1 MDIHPA
7 TNTWL
12 GSEVVVRIQL
22 KGVAQT
28 RKKLA
33 DGTVRNY
40 WYAWRGGPRL
50 EGNPGSPEFVA
61 SYNAA
66 VAARQRPANNLLSS
80 VLDAYLDAEAF
91 HRLASKTKKD
101 YKRILNLISEKF
113 GDCPIKLLEDRRVRG
128 DFLEWRDQIAK
139 SSPRQSDYII
149 AVFARALAWALDRRM
164 ISVNPLKRPGRV
176 WKGSR
181 AEKVWGDGDERNLL
195 TVASPQMAL
204 AIKLAIW
211 TGQRQGDLLR
221 LTWSA
226 YDGHFIRL
234 RQSKTGVRVVIP
246 VGAPLKAILEA
257 TPQVSPFIISSG
269 DDRPY
274 TSDGF
279 RATWRKTC
287 ERAGVKGLTFHDLR
301 GTAVSRLASAGA
313 TEMEIAAITGH
324 AVSDVRSI
332 MDKFYFNRDP
342 AMAVSAVQKL
352 EKRTNLQTV
361 LQTKPNGGY

>member
-1 MDIHPA
+1 
-7 TNTWL
+7 L
-12 GSEVVVRIQL
+12 RVRL
-22 KGVAQT
+22 KGLAKT

-33 DGTVRNY
+33 NGKYRDY
-40 WYAWRGGPRL
+40 YYAWRGGPAID
-50 EGNPGSPEFVA
+50 GVPGTAEFIA

-66 VAARQRPANNLLSS
+66 VSARLPPRKSNLASLIDLYQDS
-80 VLDAYLDAEAF
+80 EAF
-91 HRLASKTKKD
+91 LGLAAKSRKDYQRILASICK
-101 YKRILNLISEKF
+101 KF
-113 GDCPIKLLEDRRVRG
+113 GDCPVEVLKDKRVRG
-128 DFLEWRDQIAK
+128 DFLAWRDEIAQG
-139 SSPRQSDYII
+139 SPRQADYTIS
-149 AVFARALAWALDRRM
+149 VFARVLSWAKDRALIAE
-164 ISVNPLKRPGRV
+164 NPLERPKRV

-181 AEKVWGDGDERNLL
+181 AEKVWSDEDESKFLA
-195 TVASPQMAL
+195 VATPQMAL
-204 AIKLAIW
+204 AMKLAIW
-211 TGQRQGDLLR
+211 TGQRQGDLLH

-246 VGAPLKAILEA
+246 AGAPLKAILDA
-257 TPQVSPFIISSG
+257 TPRVSPFIISSG

-324 AVSDVRSI
+324 AVSNVRSI

-352 EKRTNLQTV
+352 EKRTKSANRPANQ
-361 LQTKPNGGY
+361 PE

>member
-1 MDIHPA
+1 MP
-7 TNTWL
+7 NQ
-12 GSEVVVRIQL
+12 V
-22 KGVAQT
+22 
-28 RKKLA
+28 
-33 DGTVRNY
+33 
-40 WYAWRGGPRL
+40 
-50 EGNPGSPEFVA
+50 
-61 SYNAA
+61 
-66 VAARQRPANNLLSS
+66 
-80 VLDAYLDAEAF
+80 
-91 HRLASKTKKD
+91 
-101 YKRILNLISEKF
+101 
-113 GDCPIKLLEDRRVRG
+113 LEDKRVRG

-139 SSPRQSDYII
+139 SSPRQSDYTI
-149 AVFARALAWALDRRM
+149 AVFARALAWALDRGM

-181 AEKVWGDGDERNLL
+181 AEKVWSDDDERSLL
-195 TVASPQMAL
+195 AVASPQMAL
-204 AIKLAIW
+204 AITLALW

-221 LTWSA
+221 LTWNA
-226 YDGHFIRL
+226 YDGQFIRL

-257 TPQVSPFIISSG
+257 TRRVSPFIISSG

-342 AMAVSAVQKL
+342 AMAVSAVRKL
-352 EKRTNLQTV
+352 EKG
-361 LQTKPNGGY
+361 TKSANRPANRPE